1 MATVRTHGL
10 THIALAVKDPQR
22 SLEFYRRVFGVEEYY
37 RDTTTIQVRGP
48 GPHDVLAFE
57 RAPASAGAAGG
68 IIHFGF
74 RLTRPDD
81 IGAAVDAVEAAGGS
95 VTSQG
100 EFAPGVPYAFVR
112 DPDGYE
118 IEIWYE

>member
-1 MATVRTHGL
+1 MVRTHGL
-10 THIALAVKDPQR
+10 THVALAVQDPQR
-22 SLEFYRRVFGVEEYY
+22 SLEFYQQVFGVKEYY
-37 RDTTTIQVRGP
+37 RDATTIQVQGQ

-57 RAPASAGAAGG
+57 RQPKMAGSPGG

-74 RLTRPDD
+74 RLVQPQD
-81 IGAAVDAVEAAGGS
+81 IDAAVAAVKIAGGT